1 MMVEVRFFGSIK
13 EENFFIKASD
23 LKELRAIL
31 QEKEGLKEWL
41 GVCAIAL
48 NDRLIDNLNTPL
60 KEGDV
65 ISLLPPVCGGLHEK
79 LRSVLRVCWDCER
92 RE

>member
-1 MMVEVRFFGSIK
+1 MVEVRFFGPIK

>member
-1 MMVEVRFFGSIK
+1 MVEVRFFEPIK

-31 QEKEGLKEWL
+31 QEKESLKEWL

-48 NDRLIDNLNTPL
+48 NDHLIDNLNTLL
-60 KEGDV
+60 KDGDV
-65 ISLLPPVCGGLHEK
+65 ISLLPPVYGG
-79 LRSVLRVCWDCER
+79 
-92 RE
+92 

>member
-1 MMVEVRFFGSIK
+1 MVEVRFFGPIK
-13 EENFFIKASD
+13 EKNFFIKAGD

-31 QEKEGLKEWL
+31 QEKEDLKEWL

-60 KEGDV
+60 KDGDV
-65 ISLLPPVCGGLHEK
+65 VSLLPPVCGG
-79 LRSVLRVCWDCER
+79 
-92 RE
+92 

>member
-1 MMVEVRFFGSIK
+1 MVEVRFFGSIK

-92 RE
+92 GG

>member
-1 MMVEVRFFGSIK
+1 MVEVRFFGPIK
-13 EENFFIKASD
+13 EENFFIKAND

-48 NDRLIDNLNTPL
+48 NDHLIDNLIDNLNTPL

-65 ISLLPPVCGGLHEK
+65 VSLLPPVCGG
-79 LRSVLRVCWDCER
+79 
-92 RE
+92 

>member
-1 MMVEVRFFGSIK
+1 MMVEVRFFGPIK

-48 NDRLIDNLNTPL
+48 NDRLIDNLNTPCDKL
-60 KEGDV
+60 V
-65 ISLLPPVCGGLHEK
+65 AAGLWGLGVKNHS
-79 LRSVLRVCWDCER
+79 RGIRH
-92 RE
+92 

>member
-1 MMVEVRFFGSIK
+1 MVEVRFFGPIK
-13 EENFFIKASD
+13 EENFFVKASD

-31 QEKEGLKEWL
+31 QEKEGLLKEWL

-60 KEGDV
+60 KDGDV
-65 ISLLPPVCGGLHEK
+65 ISLLPPVCGG
-79 LRSVLRVCWDCER
+79 
-92 RE
+92 

>member
-1 MMVEVRFFGSIK
+1 MVEVRFFGSIK

-41 GVCAIAL
+41 GVCAIVL
-48 NDRLIDNLNTPL
+48 NDHLIDNLNTPL

-65 ISLLPPVCGGLHEK
+65 VSLLPPVCGGLHEK

>member
-1 MMVEVRFFGSIK
+1 MVEVRFFGLIK

-23 LKELRAIL
+23 LKELGAIL

-41 GVCAIAL
+41 GVCTIAL

-60 KEGDV
+60 KESDV
-65 ISLLPPVCGGLHEK
+65 ISLLPPFVGARC
-79 LRSVLRVCWDCER
+79 
-92 RE
+92 

>member
-1 MMVEVRFFGSIK
+1 MHGRSAIFWTHKRRKFFHQS
-13 EENFFIKASD
+13 SD

-41 GVCAIAL
+41 GVCTIAL

-65 ISLLPPVCGGLHEK
+65 ISLLPPVCGG
-79 LRSVLRVCWDCER
+79 
-92 RE
+92 